1 MNAVVVKQLILKDWY
16 FNRFILVSL
25 TLGGLI
31 ALVVSGFADGFIR
44 IIAAVMFMAA
54 ASIVI
59 FMPSWMVMGERREQ
73 TLPFIMSLPI
83 SIKDYTTAKIGATL
97 FLALGL
103 CLALFV
109 AYVVFAT
116 VLEPSLAGSVSSTI
130 TTDDPGI
137 AQWARSAGS
146 IPSTVVVFG
155 MLVVMF
161 CVNLGVALVTESEKP
176 AMFVTIVFNI
186 CFWFFWSFFR
196 TASFVLP
203 DLASPKIVWR
213 PEILWILAAEI
224 AAIPLVLAATFYLQ
238 SRKTDFI

>member
-1 MNAVVVKQLILKDWY
+1 MNPTVIKRLILKDWY

-25 TLGGLI
+25 TLGGMI
-31 ALVVSGFADGFIR
+31 ALLVSGFSNGFIR

-59 FMPSWMVMGERREQ
+59 FMPSWMVTGERREQ

-83 SIKDYTTAKIGATL
+83 SIKDYTMAKIGGTL

-103 CLALFV
+103 SIVLFV

-116 VLEPSLAGSVSSTI
+116 VFEPSLAGSVSSTI
-130 TTDDPGI
+130 ATDDPGI

-146 IPSTVVVFG
+146 IPSTVVTFG

-161 CVNLGVALVTESEKP
+161 CVNLGVALVAESEKP
-176 AMFVTIVFNI
+176 TMFITIICNI

-196 TASFVLP
+196 IASFVLP
-203 DLASPKIVWR
+203 DLASPTIVWR
-213 PEILWILAAEI
+213 PEILWILAAEV
-224 AAIPLVLAATFYLQ
+224 AAVPLILATTFYLQ